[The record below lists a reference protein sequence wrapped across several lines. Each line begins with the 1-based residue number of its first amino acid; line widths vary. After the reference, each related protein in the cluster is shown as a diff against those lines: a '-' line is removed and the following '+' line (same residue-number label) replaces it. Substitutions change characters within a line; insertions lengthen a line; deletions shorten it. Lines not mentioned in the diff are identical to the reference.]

1 MKKYTKKY
9 NKNQIKNTPINS
21 KMYIILTNFTLNKFI
36 AGLLTAIIVAALKY
50 SVSGNFTF
58 NYCDFINNVAMG
70 LSGWTIHTGATGW
83 LTDYLGAKGNL
94 NLYELWYGLDKNKLY
109 DKSYILED
117 KKPKLYNAMN
127 SGEGSSSGPNYNSG
141 SLQGASRG
149 SGPGTPGLSDQNYW
163 KSQLKIY
170 EDALSALNKSNTNLT
185 RDEIFAK
192 NQLYKIG
199 EFKRETIENSM
210 QEIQRNIS
218 FPTHDPEMVRLEN
231 TRLKLSR
238 DAELRSKSYTPHVEN
253 TGLLTS
259 AKTKL
264 ESLAEFNRK
273 NHTARSMTT
282 SETSS
287 FKLTTGVDPLTAD
300 ELKSVIDKIN
310 SDPDAKHLRDKVAK
324 GKIQGPIGTNHPI
337 IKYLESLE
345 KK

>member
-1 MKKYTKKY
+1 MKKYTKKF
-9 NKNQIKNTPINS
+9 NKKQMKNMAINS
-21 KMYIILTNFTLNKFI
+21 KIYTILTNFTLNKFL
-36 AGLLTAIIVAALKY
+36 AGLLTAIVVAALKH

-58 NYCDFINNVAMG
+58 NFCDFINNVGMG

-94 NLYELWYGLDKNKLY
+94 NLYELWYGLDKAKLC

-141 SLQGASRG
+141 SPQGASRG
-149 SGPGTPGLSDQNYW
+149 PGTPELSDQNYW

-238 DAELRSKSYTPHVEN
+238 DAELRSKSYTPHIEN

-273 NHTARSMTT
+273 NHTAKSITT
-282 SETSS
+282 SVKSS
-287 FKLTTGVDPLTAD
+287 FKLTTGVDPLTTD

-310 SDPDAKHLRDKVAK
+310 SDPNAKHLRDIVAK
-324 GKIQGPIGTNHPI
+324 GKIHGPIGPNHPI
-337 IKYLESLE
+337 IKYLESIE
-345 KK
+345 KKII